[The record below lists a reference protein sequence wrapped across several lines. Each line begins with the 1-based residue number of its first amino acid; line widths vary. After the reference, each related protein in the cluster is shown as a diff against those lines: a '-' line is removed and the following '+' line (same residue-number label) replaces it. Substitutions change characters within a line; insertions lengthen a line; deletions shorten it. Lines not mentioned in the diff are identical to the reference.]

1 MKQKNN
7 TQEIDIQQ
15 YWLILKRRWLF
26 LVAAMLGSIG
36 LSWFLILRQ
45 KPEYQATGLL
55 LFKSDRIS
63 SLTKAG
69 EKIGDLESLMREGNP
84 LDTQAVIVQSEP
96 ILQEVIN
103 TLNLKDDDGKPL
115 EPEALD
121 LTIEPLV
128 GTDVINVSYTS
139 DKPRLAAAIVNQ
151 VMKSYVDNNIESNR
165 AQVVAAGEFLKK
177 QVPSS
182 KIELE
187 QATQALLEF
196 KNKNQVIQLP
206 EEATAAIQNIS
217 TLDEQINAARAS
229 LAELTA
235 QESQLASKL
244 DFSTNQAVE
253 ITSLNQISGVQEVL
267 GELQKVQTQLASERA
282 NYTSAH
288 PLIRK
293 LKNQEALL
301 QSLLQQRKQ
310 EASGTRQNIPNNR
323 LQIGEIKQSLVNQLV
338 QIQTQKDGVQT
349 RLQTLNNIRENYQRK
364 LAILPNLEKQ
374 QTELERRLSVAQTDY
389 ENLITRLQ
397 EIELAEKQTIGN
409 SRVIQK
415 ARVPKKPSLSK
426 MTLLLAG
433 GGVFVGLLFGI
444 AAAFTVDLIDRSLKT
459 VKEIETFFNY
469 TLVGLIPK
477 FEPDSKS
484 TDSNSVVETIS
495 PRIIVA
501 SSPRTM
507 IHEAYQMLQANLKF
521 ISHKEV
527 RTIAVTSSVVG
538 EGKSEVSA
546 NLAAI
551 LAQGGQRVLLVDADM
566 RQPMQHHLWGLINS
580 GGLSNVIVGQDE
592 LYRCH
597 HQVTNNLSVL
607 TAGVQPPNPSALIDS
622 AGMDSLIQQLL
633 PSYDYIIFDTPP
645 LAGTPDAAILG
656 KMVDGVLLVARP
668 RVVDSASATAAKS
681 LLERSEAKV
690 LGIVAN
696 AVNVKQEPES
706 YFYYSEPRG
715 SKSTN
720 ETQTEVDN
728 KEWVTK

>member
-1 MKQKNN
+1 MKKKNN

-36 LSWFLILRQ
+36 LSWFIILRQ
-45 KPEYQATGLL
+45 KPEYQANGLL

-84 LDTQAVIVQSEP
+84 LETQAVIVQSEP
-96 ILQEVIN
+96 ILQEVID

-121 LTIEPLV
+121 IKIEPLV
-128 GTDVINVSYTS
+128 GTDVINVSYT
-139 DKPRLAAAIVNQ
+139 DEKPKLAASIVNQ

-177 QVPSS
+177 QVPLS

-187 QATQALLEF
+187 QATQALLQF
-196 KNKNQVIQLP
+196 KNQNQVIQLP

-217 TLDEQINAARAS
+217 RLDGEINQARAS

-235 QESQLASKL
+235 QESQIASKL
-244 DFSTNQAVE
+244 DFSANQAVE

-282 NYTSAH
+282 NYTPAH
-288 PLIRK
+288 PLIKK
-293 LKNQEALL
+293 LENQEALL

-310 EASGTRQNIPNNR
+310 QASGTQRNIPNNR

-338 QIQTQKDGVQT
+338 QIQTEKDGVQT
-349 RLQTLNNIRENYQRK
+349 RLQTLNNIRDNYQRK

-409 SRVIQK
+409 SRIIQK
-415 ARVPKKPSLSK
+415 ARVPKKPTLSK

-459 VKEIETFFNY
+459 VKEIEAFFNY

-484 TDSNSVVETIS
+484 ADSNVVNTIS

-538 EGKSEVSA
+538 EGKSEVTA
-546 NLAAI
+546 NLGAI
-551 LAQGGQRVLLVDADM
+551 LAQGGQKVLIVDADM

-597 HQVTNNLSVL
+597 HQVTENLSVL

-633 PSYDYIIFDTPP
+633 PNYDYIIFDTPP
-645 LAGTPDAAILG
+645 LAGTPDAAVLG

-706 YFYYSEPRG
+706 YFYYAEPRG
-715 SKSTN
+715 AKPTN
-720 ETQTEVDN
+720 ETQAEVDS
-728 KEWVTK
+728 KEWVKK